1 MADLSVQPIGSTVK
15 PVPGMSLGEMVNL
28 ARGAQ
33 AYQQAEKIN
42 PLLLQSQQQSTT
54 TGQIAL
60 TLEQQ
65 KERERMAMQQF
76 LAKPENFQTNGRID
90 IDKLNAVVPSLA
102 PLTGSE
108 YVQKFTTLG
117 QAQTQAIQAK
127 QGLTQEQRNMIAQ
140 RFAIL
145 GRLGVQDKGAY
156 IAEMDLLKKENP
168 GNRDLADL
176 IDAYKVTWNDI
187 PSGPQLPSM
196 AIAGANTLLT
206 PAQQQEAFAPR
217 AGTISSGAATFPTTT
232 TASPAGLPPVQT
244 VGQQPLVTFQLPPGS
259 REIFSGQYD
268 QNNLPIVNVY
278 SETGRFLGQRSAG
291 ETPGAGQLPGA
302 AMPTPLGGMAPP
314 KQAAQPAGPTFTAP
328 TKNERQGSGV
338 NMQQDI
344 ASRQDTYL
352 SQLEMARQARAEGRS
367 RQAQH
372 LEEMAGYTLAALTKD
387 YGINLSAPQAPVTQ
401 PQVGTTAVARIR
413 PGETPQTVAEGNQ
426 IRSVA
431 ANAAAQVPNQTFN
444 NNEIIKLADE
454 ALTGRGAGTLANL
467 TGGYAVF
474 NAVGLGGGNATAL
487 NQLGHYMSL
496 QTASLAQS
504 SGLAGTDAARNIAA
518 ESTGTINWT
527 PQAIQKTAR
536 VNRAMSTATD
546 LFNQGVQN
554 EFNRTKDPLSARDFQ
569 NKWSQTADI
578 NAIRLFDAMRNN
590 DKDAI
595 REVVTAAGGPNSPGY
610 KRLVDNIG
618 AMQKLIRGQ

>member
-102 PLTGSE
+102 PLTGLE

-217 AGTISSGAATFPTTT
+217 ASTASTGAATFPVVVQP
-232 TASPAGLPPVQT
+232 SVAGEAPRQT
-244 VGQQPLVTFQLPPGS
+244 VGEVPITTTQLGPDQYEVIDPRPDPLT
-259 REIFSGQYD
+259 
-268 QNNLPIVNVY
+268 NLPVAITRNR
-278 SETGRFLGQRSAG
+278 EGAIIGRRLLS
-291 ETPGAGQLPGA
+291 GA
-302 AMPTPLGGMAPP
+302 PTPQQMPGQTL
-314 KQAAQPAGPTFTAP
+314 PTPIGREMRTLYP
-328 TKNERQGSGV
+328 TS
-338 NMQQDI
+338 
-344 ASRQDTYL
+344 
-352 SQLEMARQARAEGRS
+352 
-367 RQAQH
+367 
-372 LEEMAGYTLAALTKD
+372 TL
-387 YGINLSAPQAPVTQ
+387 PQVTPVT
-401 PQVGTTAVARIR
+401 PIP
-413 PGETPQTVAEGNQ
+413 PGETPETVGLANQ
-426 IRSVA
+426 VRIRALESA
-431 ANAAAQVPNQTFN
+431 TQVPLQNFN
-444 NNEIIKLADE
+444 NNEIIRLSDE
-454 ALTGRGAGTLANL
+454 ALTGRGAGMLANL

-487 NQLGHYMSL
+487 NQLGHYMAL
-496 QTASLAQS
+496 QTATLAQS
-504 SGLAGTDAARNIAA
+504 AGLGTDAARNIAA
-518 ESTGTINWT
+518 ETTGTVNWT
-527 PQAIQKTAR
+527 PEAIKKTAR
-536 VNRAMSTATD
+536 VNRSLATATD
-546 LFNQGVQN
+546 LFNQGIQSQFSKTQN
-554 EFNRTKDPLSARDFQ
+554 PLSARDFQ

-590 DKDAI
+590 DQDGF
-595 REVVTAAGGPNSPGY
+595 REVVDSIGGLRSPGFDRLKNKVEAI
-610 KRLVDNIG
+610 KRLVE
-618 AMQKLIRGQ
+618 MQ

>member
-1 MADLSVQPIGSTVK
+1 
-15 PVPGMSLGEMVNL
+15 
-28 ARGAQ
+28 
-33 AYQQAEKIN
+33 
-42 PLLLQSQQQSTT
+42 
-54 TGQIAL
+54 
-60 TLEQQ
+60 
-65 KERERMAMQQF
+65 
-76 LAKPENFQTNGRID
+76 
-90 IDKLNAVVPSLA
+90 
-102 PLTGSE
+102 
-108 YVQKFTTLG
+108 
-117 QAQTQAIQAK
+117 
-127 QGLTQEQRNMIAQ
+127 MIAQ

-156 IAEMDLLKKENP
+156 LAEMDLLKKENP

-196 AIAGANTLLT
+196 AISGANTLLS

-244 VGQQPLVTFQLPPGS
+244 VGEKPLVTVQLPPGS
-259 REIFSGQYD
+259 RDVFTGQYD
-268 QNNLPIVNVY
+268 QNNLPIFNVY

-314 KQAAQPAGPTFTAP
+314 QRAAQPTGPTFTAP
-328 TKNERQGSGV
+328 TKNERSGAGV

-344 ASRQDTYL
+344 ALRQDGYL
-352 SQLEMARQARAEGRS
+352 SQLEMARQARAEGRP

-387 YGINLSAPQAPVTQ
+387 YGITLATPQAPVTQ

-413 PGETPQTVAEGNQ
+413 PGETPQTVAEANQ
-426 IRSVA
+426 IRSQA
-431 ANAAAQVPNQTFN
+431 ANAAAQVPNQIFN
-444 NNEIIKLADE
+444 NDQIIKLAD
-454 ALTGRGAGTLANL
+454 AVLTGRGANFIGAL
-467 TGGYAVF
+467 TGGYAALPF
-474 NAVGLGGGNATAL
+474 TTDNATNL
-487 NQLGHYMSL
+487 NELGHYMKL

-504 SGLAGTDAARNIAA
+504 AGLGGTDAARGIADQIA
-518 ESTGTINWT
+518 GTVEWT
-527 PQAIQKTAR
+527 APAIKSTAR
-536 VNRAMSTATD
+536 VNRALSTATD

-554 EFNRTKDPLSARDFQ
+554 AFTASKNDPLSARDFQ
-569 NKWSQTADI
+569 NKWSQTVNI
-578 NAIRLFDAMRNN
+578 NAVQLFDAMKNN
-590 DKDAI
+590 DKEGI
-595 REVVTAAGGPNSPGY
+595 RNIVTAAGGPNSPGY

>member
-1 MADLSVQPIGSTVK
+1 MPN
-15 PVPGMSLGEMVNL
+15 MSLGDMMNL
-28 ARGAQ
+28 ARSAQ
-33 AYQQAEKIN
+33 AYQQTEQMN
-42 PLLLQSQQQSTT
+42 PLLLQQQQQVTG
-54 TGQIAL
+54 TGQIAF

-90 IDKLNAVVPSLA
+90 IDKLNAAVPSLA

-244 VGQQPLVTFQLPPGS
+244 VGEKPLVTVQLPPGS
-259 REIFSGQYD
+259 RDVFTGQYD
-268 QNNLPIVNVY
+268 QNNLPIFNVY
-278 SETGRFLGQRSAG
+278 SETGRFLGQRSVG
-291 ETPGAGQLPGA
+291 ETPSAGQLPGA

-314 KQAAQPAGPTFTAP
+314 QRAAQPAGPTFTAP
-328 TKNERQGSGV
+328 TKNERSGAGV

-344 ASRQDTYL
+344 ALRQDGYL
-352 SQLEMARQARAEGRS
+352 SQLEMARQARAEGRP

-387 YGINLSAPQAPVTQ
+387 YGITLAAPQAPVTQ

-413 PGETPQTVAEGNQ
+413 PGETPQTVAEANQ
-426 IRSVA
+426 IRSQA
-431 ANAAAQVPNQTFN
+431 ANAAAQVPNQIFN
-444 NNEIIKLADE
+444 NDQIIKLAD
-454 ALTGRGAGTLANL
+454 AVLTGRGANFIGAL
-467 TGGYAVF
+467 TGGYAALPF
-474 NAVGLGGGNATAL
+474 TTDNATNL
-487 NQLGHYMSL
+487 NELGHYMKL

-504 SGLAGTDAARNIAA
+504 AGLGGTDAARGIADQIA
-518 ESTGTINWT
+518 GTVEWT
-527 PQAIQKTAR
+527 APAIKSTAR
-536 VNRAMSTATD
+536 VNRALSTATD

-554 EFNRTKDPLSARDFQ
+554 AFTASKNDPLSARDFQ
-569 NKWSQTADI
+569 NKWSQTVNI
-578 NAIRLFDAMRNN
+578 NAVQLFDAMKNN
-590 DKDAI
+590 DKEGI
-595 REVVTAAGGPNSPGY
+595 RNIVTAAGGPNSPGY

>member
-102 PLTGSE
+102 PLTGLE

-217 AGTISSGAATFPTTT
+217 ASTASTGAATFPVVVQP
-232 TASPAGLPPVQT
+232 SVAGEAPRQT
-244 VGQQPLVTFQLPPGS
+244 VGEVPITTTQLGPDQYEVIDPRPDPLT
-259 REIFSGQYD
+259 
-268 QNNLPIVNVY
+268 NLPVAITRNR
-278 SETGRFLGQRSAG
+278 EGAIIGRRLLS
-291 ETPGAGQLPGA
+291 GA
-302 AMPTPLGGMAPP
+302 PTPQQMPGQTL
-314 KQAAQPAGPTFTAP
+314 PTPIGREMRTLYP
-328 TKNERQGSGV
+328 TS
-338 NMQQDI
+338 
-344 ASRQDTYL
+344 
-352 SQLEMARQARAEGRS
+352 
-367 RQAQH
+367 
-372 LEEMAGYTLAALTKD
+372 TL
-387 YGINLSAPQAPVTQ
+387 PQVTPVT
-401 PQVGTTAVARIR
+401 PIP
-413 PGETPQTVAEGNQ
+413 PGETPETVGLANQ
-426 IRSVA
+426 VRIRALESA
-431 ANAAAQVPNQTFN
+431 TQVPLQNFN
-444 NNEIIKLADE
+444 NNEIIRLSDE
-454 ALTGRGAGTLANL
+454 ALTGRGAGMLANL

-487 NQLGHYMSL
+487 NQLGHYMAL
-496 QTASLAQS
+496 QTATLAQS
-504 SGLAGTDAARNIAA
+504 AGLGTDAARNIAA
-518 ESTGTINWT
+518 ETTGTVNWT
-527 PQAIQKTAR
+527 PEAIKKTAR
-536 VNRAMSTATD
+536 VNRSLATATD
-546 LFNQGVQN
+546 LFNQGIQSQFSKTQN
-554 EFNRTKDPLSARDFQ
+554 PLSARDFQ

-590 DKDAI
+590 DQDGF
-595 REVVTAAGGPNSPGY
+595 REVVDSIGGLRSPGFDRLKNKVEAI
-610 KRLVDNIG
+610 KRLVG
-618 AMQKLIRGQ
+618 MQ

>member
-1 MADLSVQPIGSTVK
+1 MPN
-15 PVPGMSLGEMVNL
+15 MSLGDMMNL
-28 ARGAQ
+28 ARSAQ
-33 AYQQAEKIN
+33 AYQQTEQMN
-42 PLLLQSQQQSTT
+42 PLLLQQQQQVTG

-65 KERERMAMQQF
+65 KERERQSMQQF
-76 LAKPENFQTNGRID
+76 LAKPENYQTKGRID
-90 IDKLNAVVPSLA
+90 IDKLNAAVPSLA

-108 YVQKFTTLG
+108 YIQKFTTLG

-156 IAEMDLLKKENP
+156 LSEMDLLKKENP
-168 GNRDLADL
+168 DNRDLADL

-196 AIAGANTLLT
+196 AISGANTLLT

-217 AGTISSGAATFPTTT
+217 AGAISSGAATFPTTT

-244 VGQQPLVTFQLPPGS
+244 VGQQPLVTAQLPPTS
-259 REIFSGQYD
+259 REVFSGQYD
-268 QNNLPIVNVY
+268 QNNQPIVNVY
-278 SETGRFLGQRSAG
+278 SAEGRFLGQRSAG
-291 ETPGAGQLPGA
+291 ETPGPFQLPGA
-302 AMPTPLGGMAPP
+302 AMPTPTGAPTGGMVPSGAPTGGFQLVAPP
-314 KQAAQPAGPTFTAP
+314 MSSNVQGRPLPPQGQPQP
-328 TKNERQGSGV
+328 
-338 NMQQDI
+338 
-344 ASRQDTYL
+344 
-352 SQLEMARQARAEGRS
+352 
-367 RQAQH
+367 
-372 LEEMAGYTLAALTKD
+372 GY
-387 YGINLSAPQAPVTQ
+387 SAPPLA
-401 PQVGTTAVARIR
+401 GTTPVARIR
-413 PGETPQTVAEGNQ
+413 PGETPQTVEAANQ

-444 NNEIIKLADE
+444 NDQIIKLADE
-454 ALTGRGAGTLANL
+454 ALTGRGAGMLANL
-467 TGGYAVF
+467 TGGYAMF

-554 EFNRTKDPLSARDFQ
+554 AFTESKNDPLSARDFQ

-578 NAIRLFDAMRNN
+578 NAIRLYDAMKNK

-618 AMQKLIRGQ
+618 AMQKLIKGQ

>member
-1 MADLSVQPIGSTVK
+1 MPN
-15 PVPGMSLGEMVNL
+15 MSLGDMMNL
-28 ARGAQ
+28 ARSAQ
-33 AYQQAEKIN
+33 AYQQTEQMN
-42 PLLLQSQQQSTT
+42 PLLLQQQQQVTG

-65 KERERMAMQQF
+65 KERERQSMQQF
-76 LAKPENFQTNGRID
+76 LAKPENYQTKGRID
-90 IDKLNAVVPSLA
+90 IDKLNAAVPSLA

-108 YVQKFTTLG
+108 YIQKFTTLG

-156 IAEMDLLKKENP
+156 LAEMDLLKKENP
-168 GNRDLADL
+168 DNRDLADL

-196 AIAGANTLLT
+196 AISGANTLLT

-244 VGQQPLVTFQLPPGS
+244 VGQQPLVTAQLPPGS
-259 REIFSGQYD
+259 REVFSGQYD
-268 QNNLPIVNVY
+268 QNNQPIVNVY
-278 SETGRFLGQRSAG
+278 SAEGRFLGQRSAG
-291 ETPGAGQLPGA
+291 ETPGPFQLPGA
-302 AMPTPLGGMAPP
+302 AMPTPIGAPAGGMVPSGAPTGGFQLVAPP
-314 KQAAQPAGPTFTAP
+314 MSSNVQGRPLPPQGQPQP
-328 TKNERQGSGV
+328 
-338 NMQQDI
+338 
-344 ASRQDTYL
+344 
-352 SQLEMARQARAEGRS
+352 
-367 RQAQH
+367 
-372 LEEMAGYTLAALTKD
+372 GY
-387 YGINLSAPQAPVTQ
+387 SAPPL
-401 PQVGTTAVARIR
+401 PGTTPVARIR

-426 IRSVA
+426 IRSAA

-444 NNEIIKLADE
+444 SNQIIKLADDVI
-454 ALTGRGAGTLANL
+454 TGRGANFIGAL
-467 TGGYAVF
+467 TGGYAALPF
-474 NAVGLGGGNATAL
+474 TTDNATNL
-487 NQLGHYMSL
+487 NQLGHYMAL

-504 SGLAGTDAARNIAA
+504 SGLGGTDAARGIAG
-518 ESTGTINWT
+518 EISGTTNWT
-527 PQAIQKTAR
+527 APAIKQTAR
-536 VNRAMSTATD
+536 VNRALSTATD
-546 LFNQGVQN
+546 LFNQGVQS

-618 AMQKLIRGQ
+618 AMQKLIKGQ